1 MKNLIAP
8 ALLLAALAVPASRA
22 HAQQAPDSIEGCEGV
37 NCGCFEDY
45 RQAGSSDG
53 APLDS
58 DIKAAKAFTL
68 YTDHDLKSPVLGKFE
83 AGTMA
88 RPLQQ
93 VIVFVTKGKYTVES
107 AKSQNLGLKA
117 GDTVDDMIDDGEGL
131 RRVNFKGKWLGFDS
145 TEKDVVL
152 KTGTKTQ
159 TADWTQV
166 QVDGKTGYTLDAPFA
181 MCGVN

>member
-1 MKNLIAP
+1 MKYALALALLIAAFAQP
-8 ALLLAALAVPASRA
+8 A
-22 HAQQAPDSIEGCEGV
+22 HAQPGPDTIEGCEGEG
-37 NCGCFEDY
+37 CSCFEAY

-53 APLDS
+53 APTDT

-68 YTDHDLKSPVLGKFE
+68 YTDHDLKSPVLGKYE
-83 AGTMA
+83 AGVMA
-88 RPLQQ
+88 RPLKQ

-131 RRVNFKGKWLGFDS
+131 RRVNFKGKWIGFDS

-159 TADWTQV
+159 TADWTEV
-166 QVDGKTGYTLDAPFA
+166 QVDGKTGYTLEAPFA
-181 MCGVN
+181 MCVE